1 MANEETPHSPN
12 GLDLRQYL
20 SLLWHWSW
28 LIILAVAISGLT
40 AYLVSKKITPVYQ
53 AKTTV
58 LINANTSNPYTDYST
73 MLLNSQLT
81 QTYSQMIIKD
91 SVLAEVSKRLGGQ
104 TIDANDVSAQQVTN
118 TQLITLTADSTNQQL
133 AALIANTI
141 VAAFS
146 DQIRSMQETR
156 YASSKQNLQSRI
168 TDLEAQI
175 YSINDQMLKTTDEA
189 TKSYLLTKITNLQAS
204 YTSLLQSYETI
215 QVAEAQTSSIIVQ
228 VDPATPPDKPIKPRT
243 LLNVAL
249 AGTSSLV
256 IAILVIYLVNYFDD
270 TLKNVKEFS
279 EQLGLPILGLIP
291 HHKIKDGVPVT
302 ESQPRSPEAEAFR
315 TLRTNLQF
323 AGISSE
329 QNLQTMLVTSTSTN
343 EGKSTILVNL
353 GVVLAQNGTRV
364 TLVDADLRRPSVHNL
379 LHLDNLNGLS
389 QAFLHPSNQE
399 SMDKISHMTRIRNLF
414 AVTSGRLPPNPLEL
428 LGSKKMKNILDTLH
442 NSTDVILID
451 TPPALTVSDAI
462 ILLPI
467 VGGVILVMKP
477 GVTRLSEARQLIDQL
492 RHDKAN
498 ILGIVL
504 NNVRTSLYK
513 SKYYYY
519 RDKEAGVDKLDFEE
533 RLDYFGSPIKAD
545 TNESEPVFNPIQTS
559 TQITE
564 PASKKLRGRKKTKVS
579 KEDIA

>member
-291 HHKIKDGVPVT
+291 HHKIKDGVPIT

-364 TLVDADLRRPSVHNL
+364 TLVDADLRRPSVHHL